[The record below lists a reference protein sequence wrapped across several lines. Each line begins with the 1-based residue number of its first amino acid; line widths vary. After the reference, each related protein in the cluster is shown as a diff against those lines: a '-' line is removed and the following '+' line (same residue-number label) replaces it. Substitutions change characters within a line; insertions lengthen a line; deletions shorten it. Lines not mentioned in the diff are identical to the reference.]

1 VKGCV
6 DWPLMVPVF
15 FEFAMRNG
23 VVVCGGK
30 EWANMLWDEVRG
42 RISVGSGGLVS
53 GDADKLGLQRGPVL
67 YKTVATGVR

>member
-1 VKGCV
+1 MKGWV

-15 FEFAMRNG
+15 VEFAMRNG

-53 GDADKLGLQRGPVL
+53 GNADKLGLQRSPVVGR
-67 YKTVATGVR
+67 TVATGVR